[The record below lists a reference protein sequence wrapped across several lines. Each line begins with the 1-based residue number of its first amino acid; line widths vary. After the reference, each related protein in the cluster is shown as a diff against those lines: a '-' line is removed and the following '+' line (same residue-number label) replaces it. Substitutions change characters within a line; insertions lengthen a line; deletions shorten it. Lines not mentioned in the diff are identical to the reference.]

1 MAGKRTAGYGSGVVN
16 GSIAYDLGRPDLW
29 PEYDYGQDVSIPDA
43 PELDEEVVASRSAA
57 SAQAI
62 SPTAVLGFAIAAVLL
77 VLSLFA
83 RIQLTQLSDE
93 CVALESSL
101 AALNDT
107 NTKLR
112 IAYESEFNMTEIEDY
127 AVGTLGMLKPRS
139 NQIYYVSSSV
149 QDHAVVL
156 GAAAEDVSF
165 ADRLGDFLS
174 SFTSYFHKGTE

>member
-1 MAGKRTAGYGSGVVN
+1 MAGKRTAGIGAGVVN

-29 PEYDYGQDVSIPDA
+29 PEYDYGRDVSIPEA
-43 PELDEEVVASRSAA
+43 PELGEEVVAGRAA
-57 SAQAI
+57 ATAQAI
-62 SPTAVLGFAIAAVLL
+62 SPVAALGFVIAAVLL
-77 VLSLFA
+77 VFSLFA

-112 IAYESEFNMTEIEDY
+112 ISYESEFNLTEIEDY
-127 AVGTLGMLKPRS
+127 AVDTLGMVKPRS
-139 NQIYYVSSSV
+139 NQIYYVSGSV

-156 GAAAEDVSF
+156 GEAAEDVSF

-174 SFTSYFHKGTE
+174 SFTSYFHKGAE